1 MDFFPISHFHTIFA
15 LSLVLTDRFILAN
28 YIHFYTLYCSGI
40 MYSLED
46 QIELYIDDNFNAEA
60 AAQHFF
66 ASYGESDISKKLNE
80 MGNIQLS
87 IETVLKQKVRTN
99 YGMFLQANEQIN
111 QVGVEMADLK
121 HLIENT
127 QKLINVS

>member
-1 MDFFPISHFHTIFA
+1 
-15 LSLVLTDRFILAN
+15 
-28 YIHFYTLYCSGI
+28 

-46 QIELYIDDNFNAEA
+46 QIELYIDENFSAEA

-66 ASYGESDISKKLNE
+66 ASYGEAEITKKLNE

-87 IETVLKQKVRTN
+87 IETVLKQKVRSN
-99 YGMFLQANEQIN
+99 YGMFLQANDQIN

-127 QKLINVS
+127 QKLINVRTLSFIKTLYIKCT

>member
-1 MDFFPISHFHTIFA
+1 
-15 LSLVLTDRFILAN
+15 
-28 YIHFYTLYCSGI
+28 

-46 QIELYIDDNFNAEA
+46 QIERYTDESFSAES
-60 AAQHFF
+60 AAQHIF
-66 ASYGESDISKKLNE
+66 ASYSETEIAKKLQD
-80 MGNIQLS
+80 MGNMQAS
-87 IETVLKQKVRTN
+87 IETVLKQKVRSN

-127 QKLINVS
+127 QKLINVWLVEILCGLVQ